1 MKYLILGLLL
11 IAGTVK
17 SFGQEKWKLVKNE
30 QGIKVYV
37 SEIPSSEY
45 FAFKAVMSVKSTE
58 NKILKI
64 LKDVNK
70 YIEWFAFTESV
81 KLIKQTENEQFFEM
95 ETDYPWP
102 YANECMNYLMTL
114 QKTDNKT
121 TKISITGTKD
131 KVNCHYSLKKASG
144 YILLEPDNGDIKITY
159 YFHSEPSQNIPAWLI
174 NPMLYR
180 MPLQTFIALK
190 KIIMLNSI

>member
-1 MKYLILGLLL
+1 MKYLILGIML
-11 IAGTVK
+11 IASIVQ
-17 SFGQEKWKLVKNE
+17 SFCQEKWKLAKNE

-37 SEIPSSEY
+37 GEIPNSHY

-58 NKILKI
+58 NQILKI

-81 KLIKQTENEQFFEM
+81 KLIKQSESEQFFEM

-102 YANECMNYLMTL
+102 FANECMNYLMMV
-114 QKTDNKT
+114 QKTDNKI
-121 TKISITGTKD
+121 TKISITGTND
-131 KVNCHYSLKKASG
+131 KMNCNYSLKKANG

-159 YFHSEPSQNIPAWLI
+159 YFHSEPSQNIPPRLI

-180 MPLQTFIALK
+180 MPFQTFIALK
-190 KIIMLNSI
+190 KKLFL